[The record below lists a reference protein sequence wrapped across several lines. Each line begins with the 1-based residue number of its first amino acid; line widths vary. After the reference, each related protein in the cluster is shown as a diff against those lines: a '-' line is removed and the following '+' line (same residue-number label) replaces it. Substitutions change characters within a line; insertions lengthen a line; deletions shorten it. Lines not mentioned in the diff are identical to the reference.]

1 MTWDSD
7 ITDATT
13 DLLTEA
19 GGSFVYIRGNQ
30 TATVTMRKS
39 EQTPLQIDSGSGSI
53 LEVMSVDFIL
63 LTTSLPYAVPLQG
76 DLIRGGG
83 KTYRVQPVTGDKCY
97 FQKSPTMTRIH
108 TVQVK

>member
-1 MTWDSD
+1 MSWDAD
-7 ITDATT
+7 ITDATQ

-19 GGSFVYIRGNQ
+19 GGSFVYVRGNM

-39 EQTPLQIDSGSGSI
+39 DQLPLQIDSGNGSI
-53 LEVMSVDFIL
+53 LEMMPVDFIA
-63 LTTSLPYAVPLQG
+63 LTSALPFAIPLQG
-76 DLIRGGG
+76 DLIRAGG